1 MLQSDINRKAG
12 SFDERARLERLQPPE
27 MIQKTKAVRHPFT
40 SIKARIVQTLQR
52 ADPAASPPVTAV
64 NWYEVE
70 LMNAAIEEWS
80 DAGGLTFQKG
90 NIYKQQN
97 KLYECKITHTNPP
110 ALPPDTTSSH
120 WKEATSMKA
129 WVFGYSGDLLEAV
142 PWFQPGDIVEIIKYI
157 DDRWPERQWWI
168 LETAIR
174 IKDGDSCSLKWNSDE
189 HRLMAVF
196 G

>member
-97 KLYECKITHTNPP
+97 KLYECKITHT
-110 ALPPDTTSSH
+110 
-120 WKEATSMKA
+120 M
-129 WVFGYSGDLLEAV
+129 FGYSGDLLEAV